1 MEDHHE
7 SKGKGMGVS
16 RRDLM
21 RGATALGLGAGGLGI
36 LPASRAW
43 ALDAAPIKTIEPGVI
58 TVATLSAM
66 PITDLRDGKFIGTDG
81 EIISTIAD
89 KLGLKL
95 KVNLME
101 WPATIE
107 SVRTARADLMLCNMG
122 WTAKRSEIMLLTD
135 AIYYVG
141 QYATMKAGALDK
153 NKISVDDFK
162 GHSVGAVTG
171 TTIIPEL
178 KKIPGVSELK
188 MYDNVDLSVR
198 DVAAGRL
205 DFGVLDAPLIG
216 YMIEQNA
223 DWGLKQLP
231 IEENANYPTLTSK
244 QRTVI
249 GMNMENT
256 DLFDAV
262 NAGVKWLWRTNQ
274 IASIL
279 GKYGIKDA
287 DYLNPPAK
295 NPRIGVDRDAAGAV
309 TGPGAHQPK
318 DYSSRFA

>member
-1 MEDHHE
+1 MDNYRQ
-7 SKGKGMGVS
+7 SKGKGLS
-16 RRDLM
+16 RRDFM
-21 RGATALGLGAGGLGI
+21 RGTAALGLGAGTMGVP
-36 LPASRAW
+36 PAPKAW
-43 ALDAAPIKTIEPGVI
+43 AAAAAAIKTIEPGVI

-66 PITDLRDGKFIGTDG
+66 PIADLRDGKFIGTDG
-81 EIISTIAD
+81 EIISAIAD
-89 KLGLKL
+89 KLGFSL

-107 SVRTARADLMLCNMG
+107 SVRTGRADLMLCNMG
-122 WTAKRSEIMLLTD
+122 WAPKRSEIMLLTD

-141 QYATMKAGALDK
+141 QYATMKTGALDRTK
-153 NKISVDDFK
+153 VSVEDFK
-162 GHSVGAVTG
+162 GHTVGAVTG

-178 KKIPGVSELK
+178 KKIPGISDIR

-216 YMIEQNA
+216 YMIQQNS

-231 IEENANYPTLTSK
+231 IEENADYPTLTSK
-244 QRTVI
+244 QHTVI

-279 GKYGIKDA
+279 GKYGIRDA

-295 NPRIGVDRDAAGAV
+295 NPRVGVDRDEAGNV
-309 TGPGAHQPK
+309 TGPGAHQAK
-318 DYSSRFA
+318 DFSVLFA